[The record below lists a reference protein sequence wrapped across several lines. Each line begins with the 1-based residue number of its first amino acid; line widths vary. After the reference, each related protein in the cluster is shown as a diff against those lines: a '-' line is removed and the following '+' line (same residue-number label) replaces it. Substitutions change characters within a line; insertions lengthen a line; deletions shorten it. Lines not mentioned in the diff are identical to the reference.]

1 MREEQEKAKSPV
13 ALKIAIG
20 TGIAL
25 GAVVSGLL
33 ISRRGRNLVK
43 EAMQGRSRTRLED
56 RALDAMWGDRALGR
70 REVEVEEVE
79 AGVLELSGVLRSEA
93 ERQRAL
99 EMVENIKG
107 VQDVIDS
114 FDVNPGNGR
123 RRRINLRP

>member
-56 RALDAMWGDRALGR
+56 RALDALWGDRALGR

-123 RRRINLRP
+123 RTRINLRP